1 MAGMTKVFLSADTN
15 GDGILIAATA
25 SPGTLIHTAVSGT
38 TQFDEIYLYAHNTSA
53 AAVVMTIEI
62 GGAAAV
68 NQIKKTIPAQDGAI
82 LVIPGFL
89 LNNAQTIAAFAATTN
104 VINVHGWVNRGNL

>member
-1 MAGMTKVFLSADTN
+1 MAGMTKVFLSADVN
-15 GDGILIAATA
+15 GDGVLIAAIATV
-25 SPGTLIHTAVSGT
+25 GTLIHTSIAGT
-38 TQFDEIYLYAHNTSA
+38 TQFDEVYLYAHNTSTTS
-53 AAVVMTIEI
+53 VLLTIEV
-62 GGAAAV
+62 GGAAVV

-89 LNNAQTIAAFAATTN
+89 MNNANTLNAFAATTN

>member
-15 GDGILIAATA
+15 GDGVLVATTA
-25 SPGTLIHTAVSGT
+25 TPGTLIHTAVSGT

-53 AAVVMTIEI
+53 SSVLLTIEI
-62 GGAAAV
+62 GGVAVV

-82 LVIPGFL
+82 LIIPGFL
-89 LNNAQTIAAFAATTN
+89 LNNAQTINAFAATAN
-104 VINVHGWVNRGNL
+104 VINIHGWVNRGNL